1 MTFDELGLS
10 AEILR
15 AVADE
20 GYSDPTPIQVQAIP
34 VILKGSDVMAQAQTG
49 TGKTAGFTLPLLMKL
64 QPGASTSLSPA
75 RHPLKALILTP
86 TRELAQQ
93 VFDSVRTYGKHLPLR
108 AAVVYGGVD
117 MDPQIKDLHG
127 GVEIL
132 VATPGRLLDHS
143 QNRTVNLSKVEVLIL
158 DEADRMLDMG
168 FMPDLKRIISLLP
181 PVRQNL
187 MFSATFSEDIRRL
200 AGQILRDPVRIE
212 VARKNAPAELVSH
225 LVHRVARDRKR
236 SALARIVREKDLRQ
250 VLVFVA
256 TKQGAGRLAREL
268 VREGIEANAIH
279 GDKTQPERQKA
290 LNEFKE
296 GKVRVLVGTDVAA
309 RGLDIEDLPH
319 VINYELPNSPEDYVH
334 RIGRTGRAGK
344 SGDAISLVSDDE
356 MDRLRDIEKLLRL
369 KIPVEELPG
378 VDAPEPRRERAPV
391 SPRERVADPKRERSR
406 EPRPERARPARETE
420 RGRPA
425 PAGKGPRATDP
436 IFSQPYEPSG
446 PPETDEAPLPG
457 EQAAAPHARRHFMHG
472 RRVREV
478 PALLTLPVRKKE
490 G

>member
-1 MTFDELGLS
+1 MSFEQLGLTP
-10 AEILR
+10 ELLR
-15 AVADE
+15 AVAEE
-20 GYSDPTPIQVQAIP
+20 GYTEPTPIQVQAIP
-34 VILKGSDVMAQAQTG
+34 VILQGRDVMAQAQTG
-49 TGKTAGFTLPLLMKL
+49 TGKTAGFTLPVLQKL
-64 QPGASTSLSPA
+64 QPGANTSPSPA
-75 RHPLKALILTP
+75 RHPLKVLILTP

-93 VFDSVRTYGKHLPLR
+93 VFDSVRTYGRHLPLR

-117 MDPQIKDLHG
+117 MDPQIKELHA

-143 QNRTVNLSKVEVLIL
+143 QNRTVNLSKVEILIL

-168 FMPDLKRIISLLP
+168 FMPDIKRIIALLP
-181 PVRQNL
+181 PLRQNL

-212 VARKNAPAELVSH
+212 VARKNAPAELVTH
-225 LVHRVARDRKR
+225 LVHRVARERKR

-296 GKVRVLVGTDVAA
+296 GKVRVLVATDVAA

-344 SGDAISLVSDDE
+344 SGDATSLVSDDE
-356 MDRLRDIEKLLRL
+356 MERLRDIEKLLKF
-369 KIPVEELPG
+369 KIAVEPLPG
-378 VDAPEPRRERAPV
+378 AEIPEP
-391 SPRERVADPKRERSR
+391 PRERPRE
-406 EPRPERARPARETE
+406 AGRPARARAPREAE
-420 RGRPA
+420 RRRPGA
-425 PAGKGPRATDP
+425 SKGAKLQDP
-436 IFSQPYEPSG
+436 IFSQPYEPAA
-446 PPETDEAPLPG
+446 PAEVDEAPLPG

-472 RRVREV
+472 RRVREL
-478 PALLTLPVRKKE
+478 PALLTLPARKKE

>member
-1 MTFDELGLS
+1 MSFDQLGLTP
-10 AEILR
+10 ETLR
-15 AVADE
+15 AVAEE
-20 GYSDPTPIQVQAIP
+20 GYTEPTPIQAQAIP
-34 VILKGSDVMAQAQTG
+34 VILQGRDVMAQAQTG
-49 TGKTAGFTLPLLMKL
+49 TGKTAGFTLPMLVRL
-64 QPGASTSLSPA
+64 QPGANASLSPA
-75 RHPLKALILTP
+75 RHPLKVLILTP

-117 MDPQIKDLHG
+117 MDPQIKDLHA

-143 QNRTVNLSKVEVLIL
+143 QNRTVNLSKVEILVL

-168 FMPDLKRIISLLP
+168 FMPDIKRILALLP

-225 LVHRVARDRKR
+225 LVHHVARDRKR
-236 SALARIVREKDLRQ
+236 SGLARIVREKDLRQ

-290 LNEFKE
+290 LNEFKD
-296 GKVRVLVGTDVAA
+296 GKVRVLVATDVAA

-319 VINYELPNSPEDYVH
+319 VINFELPKSPEDYVH

-344 SGDAISLVSDDE
+344 SGDAISLVADDE
-356 MDRLRDIEKLLRL
+356 MDRLRDIEKLLRM
-369 KIPVEELPG
+369 KIPVEPLPG
-378 VDAPEPRRERAPV
+378 VDAPEPRRER
-391 SPRERVADPKRERSR
+391 PREAG
-406 EPRPERARPARETE
+406 RPERARPAREAE
-420 RGRPA
+420 RKRPA
-425 PAGKGPRATDP
+425 PAAKAAKSRDP
-436 IFSQPYEPSG
+436 IFSQPYEPAA
-446 PPETDEAPLPG
+446 PAEAEEAPLPG

-478 PALLTLPVRKKE
+478 PALLTLPTRKKE